1 LAAPLR
7 GLKWILV
14 RLPVRIA
21 ALVSMAVL
29 AGAQNPV
36 SDAPR
41 KLENVCTLQDE
52 DTFGLTCSED
62 DPCPVFLELNAAES
76 NGASLF
82 VSGDLHTQNT
92 TMFGLLL
99 ESDDGGATWTEP
111 GATGSSATG
120 TGVSGTN
127 RRQASSTLEEI
138 QFADSQH
145 GWIAGVKLDPL
156 PRDPFLLAT
165 TDGGKTWQRNPLFED
180 PLFGSI
186 QQFWFDSPSSGELAL
201 DRSQGA
207 TRRYERYVTMTGGSS
222 WELEGS
228 DNKPIRFARAK
239 PKENSGWRVRAE
251 KDTYRVECRAADGSW
266 PAVASF
272 AVHAGDCR

>member
-1 LAAPLR
+1 M
-7 GLKWILV
+7 V
-14 RLPVRIA
+14 RLLAVLVSMA
-21 ALVSMAVL
+21 ALVS
-29 AGAQNPV
+29 AQTV
-36 SDAPR
+36 ATEALR
-41 KLENVCTLQDE
+41 KLEHVCTPEDE

-82 VSGDLHTQNT
+82 VTGDLHTQNT
-92 TMFGLLL
+92 TLFGVLLK
-99 ESDDGGATWTEP
+99 SDDGGATWTEP
-111 GATGSSATG
+111 NSISPAPMGQ
-120 TGVSGTN
+120 
-127 RRQASSTLEEI
+127 RLASSTLEQI
-138 QFADSQH
+138 QFADSEH

-207 TRRYERYVTMTGGSS
+207 TRRYERYATMTGSSS

-228 DNKPIRFARAK
+228 DNKPIPLAGAK
-239 PKENSGWRVRAE
+239 PKESSGWRVRAE
-251 KDTYRVECRAADGSW
+251 KDAYRVERRAGDGSW
-266 PAVASF
+266 TAVATF

>member
-1 LAAPLR
+1 
-7 GLKWILV
+7 V
-14 RLPVRIA
+14 RLA
-21 ALVSMAVL
+21 ALVSMAAL
-29 AGAQNPV
+29 LGAQNVV
-36 SDAPR
+36 SDPPR
-41 KLENVCTLQDE
+41 KLEHVCTPQDE
-52 DTFGLTCSED
+52 DTFGLICSED
-62 DPCPVFLELNAAES
+62 DPCPVFLELNAVES
-76 NGASLF
+76 NGANLF
-82 VSGDLHTQNT
+82 VTGDLHTQNT
-92 TMFGLLL
+92 TLFGLLL

-111 GATGSSATG
+111 NQRLTF
-120 TGVSGTN
+120 
-127 RRQASSTLEEI
+127 STLEEI

-156 PRDPFLLAT
+156 PRDPFVLAT

-186 QQFWFDSPSSGELAL
+186 QQFWFDSPSNGELAL

-228 DNKPIRFARAK
+228 DNKPIALAKAK
-239 PKENSGWRVRAE
+239 PKESSSWRVRVE
-251 KDTYRVECRAADGSW
+251 KDAYRVERRADDGSW
-266 PAVASF
+266 AAVASF

>member
-1 LAAPLR
+1 
-7 GLKWILV
+7 V
-14 RLPVRIA
+14 RLVAALLLMA
-21 ALVSMAVL
+21 ALV
-29 AGAQNPV
+29 GAQEL
-36 SDAPR
+36 R
-41 KLENVCTLQDE
+41 KLENVCTPEDE

-82 VSGDLHTQNT
+82 VTGDLHTQNA

-111 GATGSSATG
+111 G
-120 TGVSGTN
+120 VSGMSVIGTN
-127 RRQASSTLEEI
+127 KRLASSTLEEV
-138 QFADSQH
+138 QFVDSQH

-165 TDGGKTWQRNPLFED
+165 NDGGKTWQRNPLFED

-207 TRRYERYVTMTGGSS
+207 TRRYERYATMTGGSS
-222 WELEGS
+222 WELQGS
-228 DNKPIRFARAK
+228 DNKPIRLARAK

-251 KDTYRVECRAADGSW
+251 KDMYRVERRAADGSW
-266 PAVASF
+266 PAMASF

>member
-1 LAAPLR
+1 MTR
-7 GLKWILV
+7 CGRITV
-14 RLPVRIA
+14 RLVA
-21 ALVSMAVL
+21 ALVSMAAL
-29 AGAQNPV
+29 LGAQNVV
-36 SDAPR
+36 SEAAL
-41 KLENVCTLQDE
+41 KLEHVCTPQDQ

-62 DPCPVFLELNAAES
+62 DPCPVFLELNAVES

-82 VSGDLHTQNT
+82 VTGDLHTQNT
-92 TMFGLLL
+92 TLFGLLL
-99 ESDDGGATWTEP
+99 ESDDGGATWSEP
-111 GATGSSATG
+111 GVAGTSVTG
-120 TGVSGTN
+120 TNG
-127 RRQASSTLEEI
+127 RLASSTLEEI
-138 QFADSQH
+138 QFVDSQH

-207 TRRYERYVTMTGGSS
+207 KRRYERYATMTGGSS

-228 DNKPIRFARAK
+228 DNKPIRLEKAK
-239 PKENSGWRVRAE
+239 LKENSGWRVRAE
-251 KDTYRVECRAADGSW
+251 KDAYRVEHRAADGSW